1 MTARDPRR
9 PGGMDP
15 ARSPEVADARHLM
28 EELQLQKIELEM
40 QSDELAQAQEALKL
54 AWSQLEQ
61 RVAARTAAL
70 TQAME
75 SLSQEVRVRA
85 QAELS
90 LLGAFTEL
98 EALRDRLL
106 AENARLRQEAARREP
121 GE

>member
-75 SLSQEVRVRA
+75 SLSQEVRVRT

-106 AENARLRQEAARREP
+106 AENARLRQEAAQRGP
-121 GE
+121 GG

>member
-75 SLSQEVRVRA
+75 SLSQEVRVRT

-106 AENARLRQEAARREP
+106 AENARLRQEAARRGP